1 MDGGGQ
7 EIVPGK
13 GGVEEDYVNPQQG
26 GGGTAGVRIIFK
38 CCGTGGT
45 ALQFGYLVSHPP
57 HGQGPGGGSG
67 SGGKTTY
74 RTAPAEDTKR
84 EVEIHLSGDGTVGSG
99 GLGGGGIHQAF
110 PEHSRTVH
118 CYAIT
123 VRPV

>member
-1 MDGGGQ
+1 MLRVLSREG
-7 EIVPGK
+7 
-13 GGVEEDYVNPQQG
+13 
-26 GGGTAGVRIIFK
+26 A
-38 CCGTGGT
+38 
-45 ALQFGYLVSHPP
+45 ALQVSGFFLNAVVQAELLFGLDTWLVTPP

-99 GLGGGGIHQAF
+99 GRGGGGIHQAF
-110 PEHSRTVH
+110 PEHGRTVH